1 MLELERV
8 HKDYESPAGSVHA
21 VIDVSLTIP
30 AGEFV
35 VILGPSG
42 SGKTTLLVLAA
53 GLLRADSGH
62 VRFQDQ
68 DLAMLSREQLLA
80 YRRTEVGMVSQGF
93 NLVDGLNAEENVAMP
108 LFIRREHHR
117 DALPRARAAL
127 ALVGLSDRAQ
137 HLPRAMS
144 GGEKQRVA
152 IARALVGS
160 PKLLLADEPTGNL
173 DTATGDAALDLLS
186 RLSREQG
193 AATVLVTHD
202 ARSTRYA
209 DRVFEMRDGTPTEI
223 NQPTQATV
231 GG

>member
-8 HKDYESPAGSVHA
+8 HKDYESPAGTVHA
-21 VIDVSLTIP
+21 VTGVSLTIP

-42 SGKTTLLVLAA
+42 SGKTTLLDLAA
-53 GLLRADSGH
+53 GLLRVDSGH
-62 VRFQDQ
+62 VRFRDQ

-80 YRRTEVGMVSQGF
+80 YRRMEVGMVSQGF

-108 LFIRREHHR
+108 LLIRREHHR

-173 DTATGDAALDLLS
+173 DTATGNAALDLLS

-202 ARSTRYA
+202 ERSTRYA
-209 DRVFEMRDGTPTEI
+209 DRVFKMRDGTLTEI
-223 NQPTQATV
+223 NQPT
-231 GG
+231 